1 MSEYHKKYFCPRLLD
16 YIVIAGSR
24 HHNNNNNVAQTPE
37 LLRRY
42 PLEDHADFPL
52 PTDVIFFCQPEG
64 CISVGPKRM
73 SLRETTSFVFTL
85 TEKDSGK
92 VRYGM
97 CVNFFRPFEKHKERR
112 QHSSSSD
119 RQYST
124 GSYSEGNRTVSNLQH
139 NDSDS
144 RSPRTSRRAKTAS
157 RVRNNTLTSL
167 CIISHHPFFSTFRE
181 CLFILR
187 RLIDA
192 CHERSCAR
200 RVGGSRSMSRDTVWG
215 VLTGQGSDNVSSLV
229 VHEIREIETW
239 ILRLLSAPVPVPGKT
254 KVEIQV
260 LPRDV
265 QPPLLFALPD
275 HTRFSLIDFPLHL
288 PLELLGVETC
298 LKVLTAIMLEFK
310 VIMQSR
316 DYNALTMS
324 VMAFVSMLYP
334 LEYMFPVIPLLPT
347 CMSSAEQLLL
357 APTPYLIG
365 VPASFFLYKKDFQ
378 LPEDVWLIDLDS
390 NKINPPIL
398 AQYGSNDLPCMPEP
412 EGSILKNHLK
422 QALTSMSMT
431 PQPIKNLD
439 ALAQNPEMWKR
450 RESFSSMTGF
460 NPLIYGNDVDSV
472 DVATRVAMVRFFN
485 SANTLGNFSEHTRT
499 LRLYPRPVVAFQL
512 YSFLKSRP
520 VKTHFTHRLAKTQ
533 ATEYF
538 GEWSLCPQNV
548 AFLRVQT
555 SVFDPLLI
563 GDKAKWY
570 ANQLQP
576 ITFRVYDE
584 ASSLG
589 AALSSATEVVSD
601 DYPTDESGS
610 DSDGAESTSS
620 SYSSLSDFVTDM
632 VNSEIDGDTP
642 SFLPENQVL
651 AVDESKVYNPPDRL
665 QLPDSS
671 LPMSDSAHSQNDSED
686 DDGGDS
692 SDSSYSSSP
701 RYAPEPDSLA
711 VSNPNIQEMEPSKEF
726 RYDSGNITPTGRH
739 RIISRQDS
747 SGSGSPPPPGR
758 SRPPLQPLNKSIN
771 SAFESYEKPPSPR
784 DKVPPSPRER
794 LPSGSSHRVPTSPR
808 PPLSPRDRT
817 PGSPRDLNPPSP
829 RFPRVPPPSPNMGR
843 ERFGSQ
849 GSQGSQDSGKGGPTV
864 PRSLSMLHPNKNGTK
879 PLDGTENRQSAG
891 SERGASPS
899 SLISTL
905 SSDLTDFA
913 HNASSTFAEL
923 FGLSSNKGSKTGTS
937 PVPITNPGPQ
947 HQKPT
952 PKPFAPLGNR
962 KALVEKS
969 GLVKHATNRKPT
981 SKEKQKANETKGSSN
996 SENQQFLKEVVS
1008 SVQEGQG
1015 ISWLKMGRVK
1025 KLLEDE
1031 NYRNFMIS
1039 RLNKNLDKKLNDDD
1053 VHIEDVAISKAV
1065 YKGMLSLLKA
1075 FVHGLETTFQN
1086 YGIGGMASAFMVLEI
1101 AHTHHWAREHTG
1113 SNKSDT
1119 SLTPELNSPYGS
1131 QESLSIKGENSPRN
1145 PDSQSLNEDSMV
1157 AALGQQQRP
1166 SPLSSLPYGGW
1177 NPEHPHGHL
1186 HRHNSSPG
1194 SPVIVNG
1201 DEFENIEIVHNNM
1214 SDDNPYKLKGYSGPD
1229 LNRNITNSNQK
1240 CDIIITGSADDR
1252 HRNIHQHSLSSP
1264 PADRDVMLEM
1274 VKNKGLIKT
1283 AKMDERMSSIDSD
1296 MSEASTLVSVA
1307 SDKTG
1312 LDDKSRRR
1320 SRINH
1325 HSIRGFVSDSETET
1339 SGGKGS
1345 LKKGRSSS
1353 LYSNKSSL
1361 STGSR
1366 YREGQIISTSPI
1378 PGTPEVT
1385 KTYLFEG
1392 LIGKERSRLWD
1403 QMQFWEDVYLDAVAQ
1418 ERDIIGMD
1426 QGPAEMMDRY
1436 NSLGPGDRKRLE
1448 HDEDKLLSVM
1458 LYNLVSF
1465 MVMTKVH
1472 KVEIKKKVRRLLG
1485 KSHMGLSYSQEI
1497 NNLLDKIETLHGND
1511 IDLRPMGSRFMQ
1523 KQSFTV
1529 HWGSDNKGDML
1540 FMEVCDDCIILRSV
1554 TGAICDRWWYEK
1566 LVNMTYCPK
1575 TKVLCLWRKLGD
1587 KVQLNQ
1593 FYTKKCRELYF
1604 CVKEAMEK
1612 AATRNNSKIP
1622 ADWGKPKKG
1631 PELGGEFPVQDVKS
1645 GQGGLLQV
1653 CMEGIGLLL
1662 ANSKSF
1668 IELNRIKKCFTLK
1681 GEIFILE
1688 EFDSKSKQVVQH
1700 RFQSSMADQI
1710 CYAVLCVFSYVAAGN
1725 EIKDHHRKQT

>member
-923 FGLSSNKGSKTGTS
+923 FGSKTGTS

-1622 ADWGKPKKG
+1622 VLVMPMGEC

>member
-1296 MSEASTLVSVA
+1296 MSE
-1307 SDKTG
+1307 
-1312 LDDKSRRR
+1312 
-1320 SRINH
+1320 
-1325 HSIRGFVSDSETET
+1325 
-1339 SGGKGS
+1339 GKGS

-1622 ADWGKPKKG
+1622 VLVMPMGEC